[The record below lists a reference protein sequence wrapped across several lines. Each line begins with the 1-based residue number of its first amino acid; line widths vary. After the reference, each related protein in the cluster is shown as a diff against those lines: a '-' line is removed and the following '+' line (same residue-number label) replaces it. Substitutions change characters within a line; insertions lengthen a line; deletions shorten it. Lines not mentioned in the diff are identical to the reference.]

1 METQERFNAVV
12 SDAQSCIFTTQGGPE
27 MLKQTLRRALRSVNR
42 WSAADHPRTGAT
54 AASAREFSYDWLN
67 KQLFPRVQS
76 QPGAKL
82 RPSYTWGVMQGLSL
96 ARALNIKRV
105 SVLEFGVAGGRGLL
119 ALEQVAQALEPTF
132 GVQVDVYGFD
142 TGMGLPKPS
151 DNRDLPNIYSE
162 GRHPM
167 DVPKLKNRLTRAKL
181 MLGLVKDTIG
191 DFIAA
196 NPAPVAFISV
206 DLDYYSST
214 VDALRVL
221 DASEAMLLPRVHCYF
236 DNIMGLSCGDCN
248 GERLAIKEFNI
259 HHRTRQISPIY
270 GLRYVLP
277 MPYSGQ
283 VWTEMFFM
291 AHLMDHSRYADFDG
305 LAPLYDLSLKDES
318 PRPAVAAILSS
329 ARAVEV
335 PGTMRDA

>member
-1 METQERFNAVV
+1 
-12 SDAQSCIFTTQGGPE
+12 

-151 DNRDLPNIYSE
+151 DNRDLPNI
-162 GRHPM
+162 
-167 DVPKLKNRLTRAKL
+167 
-181 MLGLVKDTIG
+181 
-191 DFIAA
+191 
-196 NPAPVAFISV
+196 
-206 DLDYYSST
+206 
-214 VDALRVL
+214 
-221 DASEAMLLPRVHCYF
+221 
-236 DNIMGLSCGDCN
+236 
-248 GERLAIKEFNI
+248 
-259 HHRTRQISPIY
+259 HRTRQISPIY

-291 AHLMDHSRYADFDG
+291 AHLMDHSRYAD
-305 LAPLYDLSLKDES
+305 
-318 PRPAVAAILSS
+318 I
-329 ARAVEV
+329 
-335 PGTMRDA
+335 